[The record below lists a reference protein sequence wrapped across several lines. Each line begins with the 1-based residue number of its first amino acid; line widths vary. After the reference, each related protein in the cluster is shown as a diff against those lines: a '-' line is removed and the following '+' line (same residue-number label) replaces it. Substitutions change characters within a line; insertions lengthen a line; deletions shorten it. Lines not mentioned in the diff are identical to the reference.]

1 MQERWTDKGKS
12 WPEAGDLMF
21 PPLSKPCRCVN
32 KHRQRLEETRQD
44 TGLPARHVVQYQ
56 FGFCAASGTLVC
68 CGVDGGSGDAT
79 LSLSIVDC
87 GSHGSSL
94 INFASHCCCCC
105 CSCWFPA
112 NGGICPVA
120 LVFVL
125 AVLAAVVVVVVVV
138 VLVVV
143 VVAVVVVVVVVVAA
157 VVVVV
162 LVLVLALVL
171 VVLALVL
178 AIILAIVLAIVLAVV
193 IAVVIVV
200 RVVGGSGRGG
210 LWRSVVVYGGLWW
223 SVVAV
228 VVGAGGCWWCWSCCC
243 SSGVTLL
250 LSSCL
255 FFVCCHLS
263 DKVLF

>member
-138 VLVVV
+138 LVVVVV

-162 LVLVLALVL
+162 LVLALALVL

-228 VVGAGGCWWCWSCCC
+228 VVGAGGCWW
-243 SSGVTLL
+243 VLVVLVLL
-250 LSSCL
+250 L
-255 FFVCCHLS
+255 
-263 DKVLF
+263 

>member
-1 MQERWTDKGKS
+1 
-12 WPEAGDLMF
+12 MF

-125 AVLAAVVVVVVVV
+125 AVLAVVVVVVV
-138 VLVVV
+138 VL

-228 VVGAGGCWWCWSCCC
+228 VVGAGGCWW
-243 SSGVTLL
+243 VLVVLVLL
-250 LSSCL
+250 L
-255 FFVCCHLS
+255 
-263 DKVLF
+263 

>member
-1 MQERWTDKGKS
+1 
-12 WPEAGDLMF
+12 MF

-32 KHRQRLEETRQD
+32 KDRQRLEETRQD

-125 AVLAAVVVVVVVV
+125 AVLAVVVVV
-138 VLVVV
+138 
-143 VVAVVVVVVVVVAA
+143 
-157 VVVVV
+157 
-162 LVLVLALVL
+162 
-171 VVLALVL
+171 LVL

-228 VVGAGGCWWCWSCCC
+228 VVGAGGCWW
-243 SSGVTLL
+243 VLVVLVLL
-250 LSSCL
+250 L
-255 FFVCCHLS
+255 
-263 DKVLF
+263 